1 MGKITDD
8 DRKRIQR
15 CCCKQCGGP
24 LTMKVVVYDPYG
36 GHDVEMFCEKCH
48 KIEYGTEK
56 EIYHLASQFIDQF
69 QYNYFMDMVE
79 NEHSEQLNTAKLC
92 EIIGW
97 VFLELGLLD
106 DNGIRK
112 NTLPNFNQS

>member
-8 DRKRIQR
+8 DRKRMAR

-24 LTMKVVVYDPYG
+24 LSMKVVIYDPYG
-36 GHDVEMFCEKCH
+36 GHDVEMFCDHCH

-56 EIYHLASQFIDQF
+56 EIYNLASQFIDNY

-79 NEHSEQLNTAKLC
+79 DEHSEQMNTAKLC

-97 VFLELGLLD
+97 VFSELGLIGD
-106 DNGIRK
+106 DGVIKDKAPEFK
-112 NTLPNFNQS
+112 N

>member
-1 MGKITDD
+1 MGKITEE
-8 DRKRIQR
+8 DRKRIAR

-36 GHDVEMFCEKCH
+36 GHDVEMFCEHCH

-56 EIYHLASQFIDQF
+56 EIYDLAARFIDNY

-79 NEHSEQLNTAKLC
+79 DERSEQMNTAKLC
-92 EIIGW
+92 EIISW
-97 VFLELGLLD
+97 LFTELGLIGED
-106 DNGIRK
+106 GIK
-112 NTLPNFNQS
+112 KDKLPNFNF